1 MHSCFMGRR
10 TSKTHVKK
18 LKKVAYTPLFLAGM
32 NRYLRQLRQFFVVFL
47 GSRCHPK
54 AGSCHSML
62 LYVSAGV
69 NLLGLDVAPLLFL
82 TLQNATPVTHTP
94 VAQLMGQFA
103 SHGAQHFR
111 KRYHHSAI
119 MTKTTSPQHNIG
131 CLDYTGIKFQDTRR
145 CHIQCACYEEK
156 GTKPRPLA
164 AYRGQTLP
172 CSPMHSVPDTGGTEN
187 TVPPVS
193 ASKYQIPANVA

>member
-1 MHSCFMGRR
+1 MGRR
-10 TSKTHVKK
+10 MSKTHVKK

-131 CLDYTGIKFQDTRR
+131 CLDYTGIKFQSHRTPAGVTSNVPVMKR
-145 CHIQCACYEEK
+145 K
-156 GTKPRPLA
+156 G
-164 AYRGQTLP
+164 QS
-172 CSPMHSVPDTGGTEN
+172 SPMHSVPDTGGTEN